1 MGRMEDIEIW
11 EVFYWSLNSTLSSG
25 LRCFGL
31 ICLIWAGHYLSS
43 SLGPTFSVFCPD
55 WPHMIDAEKNPP
67 RHLPILYWLRHWPT
81 TRGFTGIFYFS
92 SPGDQSLENYI
103 IKWLSLGSR
112 AIFYNIMMVSD
123 TSLSIAIQLARR
135 RRPVYGLFQGVFP
148 PIPEFG
154 YFVNIL
160 TLLDSLMVYK
170 HRSRVYF
177 QPSE

>member
-43 SLGPTFSVFCPD
+43 SLGPTCPSFSVFCPD

-81 TRGFTGIFYFS
+81 TRGSHRDILVLLPRRPEPGELYYKMTLSWQQSNILQHYDGVRHFPLNSNTTGQEKETGVRVISGSISSYSRVWIFCQYF
-92 SPGDQSLENYI
+92 
-103 IKWLSLGSR
+103 
-112 AIFYNIMMVSD
+112 D
-123 TSLSIAIQLARR
+123 TSRQ
-135 RRPVYGLFQGVFP
+135 FDGV
-148 PIPEFG
+148 
-154 YFVNIL
+154 
-160 TLLDSLMVYK
+160 
-170 HRSRVYF
+170 
-177 QPSE
+177 